1 MKKTLSFILTLIMC
15 IGLLPMAVTAADIP
29 FTDVPETQWYYAD
42 VKSAYETG
50 LINGKTTTLFKPDDN
65 MTYAEAAKLAACMYQ
80 RFTDGIVSLK
90 NGTPDWYS
98 TYVDYAKNRGII
110 TKDHVWNQQATRAGY
125 MEIFAKA
132 LPDYALKAV
141 NDVPDNSIPDVPMEH
156 PQAEAIYKL
165 YRAGILQGVDAAH
178 NCNPMSTIKRS
189 EVAAIVTRMMDTT
202 KRVSFSMG
210 TTAPGKTEEPE
221 ETKESTQKLKITNH
235 PDDVTFNPD
244 DDEVSFLVKV
254 TGGEKPYTYQWY
266 YKYNVLGWKEV
277 GSTAEGYDEAM
288 LVLTTDSIYLTDGV
302 QFRCKITDD
311 NGNSVTSS
319 SAKATAKDATLK
331 ITKQPEDILDGKPDT
346 PYYFTVT
353 VSGGKAPYTYQWEWG
368 EDGNWSKPSSGVA
381 SAKTAKFS
389 LSFASAVKD
398 QTVDVRCIIKDAD
411 GNTVTSKAATLL
423 VPASNI
429 DIDIPTSVDAKANE
443 TVTVTAESVTGG
455 KAPYTYKWT
464 YDVGGD
470 YDFDPIAGATNSKT
484 VSAKFSEA
492 DLKSGVRIMLEITDA
507 DGSKKTAFCKL
518 NYVAAKPLSAVPTK
532 TEYVIDDGDTGVISL
547 NVTGGKAPYTYQ
559 WMYRN
564 TNYNLHKNWTA
575 VNKSNGLNLVFTD
588 AIDAADLSIKG
599 SAANFTNGLELQCK
613 VTDANGTTVQTGYI
627 KVKVE
632 KLELAIETV
641 KESLS
646 AKDGETIVA
655 SVKVSGGTAPYTYT
669 WKYKNKS
676 GTWFD
681 VTNGGG
687 NQYTFTNGVGTA
699 DLSIACAYDDYT
711 NGMQLI
717 CQVRDSAGTTV
728 QSKMM
733 TITVKQGIHFTKQP
747 QSTVV
752 ELPGTSSTANVT
764 FAAIVEDANGTV
776 TYTWQYYNG
785 ISEKWRDITAS
796 DNTWATVSG
805 ANLTVK
811 ATRSLLV
818 NKPKFRVV
826 ARDASGKSI
835 TSNAAALTLM
845 ELAATPAKASFS
857 VNSGDVID
865 VKVNVSGGTQP
876 YYYEWYAEPYGPG
889 DSTLHSSVDF
899 HMDHLKKYY
908 GVQSITNGTNYS
920 TIKIKITDL
929 VYKDCLGKYTLW
941 LVVFDSNGNEVRSD
955 KIVIHKK

>member
-1 MKKTLSFILTLIMC
+1 MKRTLSLIITLVMC
-15 IGLLPMAVTAADIP
+15 IGLLPIAAHAADIP

-80 RFTDGIVSLK
+80 RFTDGVVSLK

-98 TYVDYAKNRGII
+98 TYVDYTKNRGII
-110 TKDHVWNQQATRAGY
+110 TKDYVWNQQATRAGY
-125 MEIFAKA
+125 MEIFAKS
-132 LPDYALKAV
+132 LPDYALKAI

-156 PQAEAIYKL
+156 PQAEAIYTL
-165 YRAGILQGVDAAH
+165 YRAGILQGTDATH
-178 NCNPMSTIKRS
+178 HYCNPASTIKRS
-189 EVAAIVTRMMDTT
+189 EVAAIVARMMDSS
-202 KRVSFSMG
+202 KRITFSMG
-210 TTAPGKTEEPE
+210 STTPSTPSIPEVTPPTSPLSIKTQP
-221 ETKESTQKLKITNH
+221 S
-235 PDDVTFNPD
+235 DVTFDPAG
-244 DDEVSFLVKV
+244 DEVCFAVKA
-254 TGGEKPYTYQWY
+254 TGGKAPYTYEWS
-266 YKYNVLGWKEV
+266 YKYNALGWKQL
-277 GSTAEGYDEAM
+277 GSNVEGYNKSELYLDTAS
-288 LVLTTDSIYLTDGV
+288 VYLTDGA
-302 QFRCKITDD
+302 QFRCKITDA
-311 NGNSVTSS
+311 NGDSVISNT
-319 SAKATAKDATLK
+319 AEATAKDTELE

-346 PYYFTVT
+346 TYYFTVT
-353 VSGGKAPYTYQWEWG
+353 VSGGKVPYTYQWEWG
-368 EDGNWSKPSSGVA
+368 EGGNWSKPSSGIP
-381 SAKTAKFS
+381 SAKTDKFS
-389 LSFASAVKD
+389 LSLSSAVKD
-398 QTVDVRCIIKDAD
+398 QTVDVRCIITDAD

-429 DIDIPTSVDAKANE
+429 DIGMPASLDAKANE
-443 TVTVTAESVTGG
+443 TVTVTAASVTGG

-470 YDFDPIAGATNSKT
+470 YDFDPVAGATNSKT

-532 TEYVIDDGDTGVISL
+532 NEYVIADGDTGVISL

-575 VNKSNGLNLVFTD
+575 VNKSNGLHLVFTD

-646 AKDGETIVA
+646 TKDGETVVA

-733 TITVKQGIHFTKQP
+733 TITVKQGLHFTKQP
-747 QSTVV
+747 QNSVV
-752 ELPGTSSTANVT
+752 ELTGTSSTANVT
-764 FAAIVEDANGTV
+764 FSAAVEGANGAV

-796 DNTWATVSG
+796 DSSWTTVSG

-826 ARDASGKSI
+826 AGDASGKSI
-835 TSNAAALTLM
+835 TSNVAALTLM
-845 ELAATPAKASFS
+845 ELAATPVKASFS

-889 DSTLHSSVDF
+889 EGTLHSSVDF
-899 HMDHLKKYY
+899 HMESLKKLY

-920 TIKIKITDL
+920 TIRIKITDDI
-929 VYKDCLGKYTLW
+929 YKECLGKYTLW
-941 LVVFDSNGNEVRSD
+941 LVAYDSNSNEVRSD